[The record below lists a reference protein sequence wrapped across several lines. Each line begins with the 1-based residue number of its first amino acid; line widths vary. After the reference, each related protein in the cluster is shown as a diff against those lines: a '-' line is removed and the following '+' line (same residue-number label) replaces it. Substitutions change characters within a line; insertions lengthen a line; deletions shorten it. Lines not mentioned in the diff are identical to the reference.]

1 MRRNPR
7 ADLLQNTKQGYQYPY
22 EWTKSILKTE
32 KKIKQGCRQFDMVS
46 FAMQFKLLFITD
58 KIILLSNKFL
68 IHCLHEKITLRLV
81 LSDVTCKIKL
91 QSLLSDIK
99 ST

>member
-32 KKIKQGCRQFDMVS
+32 KKIKQFDMVS

-91 QSLLSDIK
+91 QSLLSDMK